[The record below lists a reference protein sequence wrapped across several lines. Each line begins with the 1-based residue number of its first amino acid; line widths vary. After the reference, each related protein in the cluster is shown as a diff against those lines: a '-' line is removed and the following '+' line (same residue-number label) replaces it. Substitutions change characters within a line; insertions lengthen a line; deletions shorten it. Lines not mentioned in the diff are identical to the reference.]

1 MKTQITRTMTKVG
14 AIAFSGAV
22 VVACA
27 IVMADQGR
35 GSIRAAARPEPARVE
50 PERAEPQR
58 AEPARQAPEPRREP
72 ARPAPEVR
80 REPVHVEPPHPA
92 PEVRRDPVHVEP
104 RRDVVVH
111 HDWDEH
117 DEDGRHFGGFGH
129 GVPVHIIRGQR
140 FHDLP
145 HYHFHI
151 FYNNFNYFFD
161 DDGTC
166 YQQEPDG
173 QYLAVQPPIGV
184 VITGA
189 LPTGAVP
196 IVVGPTTYY
205 YLDGIFYIAQDG
217 GFAVVNPPPGIVVP
231 VLPSGAAQVIINNT
245 VVYQFNGFNYVPSVQ
260 DGVTVYTVTPM

>member
-1 MKTQITRTMTKVG
+1 MKMPSRKTVRNALANHRRKRRLQSSA
-14 AIAFSGAV
+14 AIAFSALVAMTSAAV
-22 VVACA
+22 L
-27 IVMADQGR
+27 ADRGR

-50 PERAEPQR
+50 PVRVEPV
-58 AEPARQAPEPRREP
+58 
-72 ARPAPEVR
+72 RPAPEVR
-80 REPVHVEPPHPA
+80 REPVRVEPQHVEPVRVEPA
-92 PEVRRDPVHVEP
+92 HVAPVRRD
-104 RRDVVVH
+104 
-111 HDWDEH
+111 WDDH

-129 GVPVHIIRGQR
+129 GVPIRIIRGQR

-145 HYHFHI
+145 HYHWHVF
-151 FYNNFNYFFD
+151 FNNFNYYFD

-196 IVVGPTTYY
+196 IVVGPTTYH
-205 YLDGIFYIAQDG
+205 YLDGIFYTPQNG

-231 VLPSGAAQVIINNT
+231 VLPSGATQVVINNT
-245 VVYQFNGFNYVPSVQ
+245 VLYQFNGFNYAPSVQ